1 MSMNKPYILH
11 VSKSKQ
17 TISQSVKEIDF
28 NKDLAILD
36 KDTSKCVSKSKR
48 ASDLRILSLENGCTS

>member
-1 MSMNKPYILH
+1 M
-11 VSKSKQ
+11 
-17 TISQSVKEIDF
+17 KENDF